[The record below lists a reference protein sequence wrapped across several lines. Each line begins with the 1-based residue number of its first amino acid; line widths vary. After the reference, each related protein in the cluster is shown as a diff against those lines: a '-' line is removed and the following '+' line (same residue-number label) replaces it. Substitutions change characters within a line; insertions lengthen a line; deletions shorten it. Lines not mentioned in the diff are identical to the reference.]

1 MKSSSFYSLLRTVVP
16 VVLFPLVR
24 IATIV
29 LSNVLE
35 LADTFRPFVLLSY
48 SYYNNYTII
57 MMQDDISFAITALI
71 SKHYY
76 KVQLAS

>member
-35 LADTFRPFVLLSY
+35 LADTSRPFVMLSY
-48 SYYNNYTII
+48 SYYNHYTII

-71 SKHYY
+71 SKYSNT
-76 KVQLAS
+76 KCS